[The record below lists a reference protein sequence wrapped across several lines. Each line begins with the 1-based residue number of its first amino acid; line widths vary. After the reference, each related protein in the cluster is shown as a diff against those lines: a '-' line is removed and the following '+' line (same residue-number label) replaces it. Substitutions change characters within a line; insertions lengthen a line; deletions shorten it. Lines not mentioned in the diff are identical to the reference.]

1 LVTVVFEGVKEMS
14 VRSIRRLSAFAALL
28 SVTAALAACGGKGA
42 SEAYTG
48 PGWYLEKPYLLVVAG
63 PRVFAGPMSYDKCE
77 EERAKIGG
85 DAATQML
92 CVQHVG
98 KPTKH
103 GFY

>member
-1 LVTVVFEGVKEMS
+1 MPVQS
-14 VRSIRRLSAFAALL
+14 VRRLSAFAVALSL
-28 SVTAALAACGGKGA
+28 AATLAACGGKGA

-63 PRVFAGPMSYDKCE
+63 PRVFAGPFSYDKCE

-103 GFY
+103 GLY

>member
-1 LVTVVFEGVKEMS
+1 MS
-14 VRSIRRLSAFAALL
+14 RRSIQRLSAFAAVL
-28 SVTAALAACGGKGA
+28 SVATTLAACSGKGA
-42 SEAYTG
+42 NEAYTG
-48 PGWYLEKPYLLVVAG
+48 PGWYLEKPYLLTVRG
-63 PRVFAGPMSYDKCE
+63 PRVFAGPFSYEKCE

-103 GFY
+103 GLY

>member
-1 LVTVVFEGVKEMS
+1 M
-14 VRSIRRLSAFAALL
+14 
-28 SVTAALAACGGKGA
+28 
-42 SEAYTG
+42 
-48 PGWYLEKPYLLVVAG
+48 VAG

-98 KPTKH
+98 KPIKH
-103 GFY
+103 GLY

>member
-1 LVTVVFEGVKEMS
+1 MS
-14 VRSIRRLSAFAALL
+14 LQSIRRMPAALVVL
-28 SVTAALAACGGKGA
+28 ALVATLLACSGPGA

-48 PGWYLEKPYLLVVAG
+48 PGWYLEKTYLLVLGG
-63 PRVFAGPMSYDKCE
+63 PKVFGGPFSYEKCE

-98 KPTKH
+98 KPTKY
-103 GFY
+103 GLY